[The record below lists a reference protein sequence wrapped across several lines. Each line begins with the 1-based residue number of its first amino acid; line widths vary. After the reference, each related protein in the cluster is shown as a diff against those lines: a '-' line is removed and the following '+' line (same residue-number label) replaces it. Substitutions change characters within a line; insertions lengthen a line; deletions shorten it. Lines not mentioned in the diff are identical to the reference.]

1 MKNYFNEKER
11 TNHII
16 LMCMEHTAKD
26 FANSTA
32 LTEEEKEC
40 LEQIAEWCK
49 ALNESVFERFGDA
62 YRRKIDGTL
71 KSNTL
76 RLVGRY
82 SAFKE
87 CISHCA
93 SEDIEPKVKDLMS
106 LHCLGCDKC
115 DYKNCA
121 MYSMAVACGIVGE
134 DTDGCPYNMGDFGD
148 LDL

>member
-16 LMCMEHTAKD
+16 LMCMEYTARE
-26 FANSTA
+26 FANSSA
-32 LTEEEKEC
+32 LTEEEKKA
-40 LEQIAEWCK
+40 LNKIAEWCGK
-49 ALNESVFERFGDA
+49 LNESVFERFGDA
-62 YRRKIDGTL
+62 YRRKIQGTL
-71 KSNTL
+71 TNNTL
-76 RLVGRY
+76 RLVSKYGAY
-82 SAFKE
+82 TD
-87 CISHCA
+87 CISYCA